1 MLPRALNAIPRGCDP
16 ARAVVWRNRDDGG
29 ELRTRFCG
37 CVFVSRG
44 RGLRV
49 CWLLVAL
56 RGGLIRCIVC
66 KLWAYDCG
74 RVAFGSGTVF
84 VLLGAS

>member
-1 MLPRALNAIPRGCDP
+1 MSVGK
-16 ARAVVWRNRDDGG
+16 
-29 ELRTRFCG
+29 LRTRFCG

-56 RGGLIRCIVC
+56 RGDLIRSIVY
-66 KLWAYDCG
+66 KLWAYECAG
-74 RVAFGSGTVF
+74 VAFGSGTVF
-84 VLLGAS
+84 VC